1 MKRYLF
7 GAIEGDLGEEEK
19 YACRNSK
26 TSFAT
31 GDRKGKGGLE
41 CARRNWHSLGHL
53 SPASSRARAWRRQ
66 EVSVSAHLM
75 SVAARRI
82 VVLCATSPQMATL
95 ERTIWREGRG
105 TNRWARAWVGLLIGA
120 AGGSRARAGGREGR
134 QMTPPRCYVT
144 SPSLIDSWREK
155 VPEQCARARAR
166 SLARPPEQNRT
177 ISQLRERDGRS

>member
-1 MKRYLF
+1 MRPPELALIGTF
-7 GAIEGDLGEEEK
+7 VTCVVA
-19 YACRNSK
+19 
-26 TSFAT
+26 
-31 GDRKGKGGLE
+31 
-41 CARRNWHSLGHL
+41 
-53 SPASSRARAWRRQ
+53 RARARRRQ

-105 TNRWARAWVGLLIGA
+105 TKPMCACAWVGLLIGA

-155 VPEQCARARAR
+155 VPEQCARARALAR
-166 SLARPPEQNRT
+166 SLGRQNRT